1 MSDYKISKEDS
12 TEVLPADSAEVHE
25 SSSGVSETVNGTE
38 IMESTE
44 VVSGS
49 AISADVHAISNDV
62 HIIMVFVIVAFVM
75 SCMRAWRK
83 NATKGV

>member
-1 MSDYKISKEDS
+1 MSDYKIFKEDC
-12 TEVLPADSAEVHE
+12 TEVFPADSAEVQE
-25 SSSGVSETVNGTE
+25 SSSEVSEIVNGAE
-38 IMESTE
+38 VMESTE

-49 AISADVHAISNDV
+49 AISADIHTISNDV

-75 SCMRAWRK
+75 SCMRAWRN

>member
-1 MSDYKISKEDS
+1 MSERKIFKEDYAKVSPADS
-12 TEVLPADSAEVHE
+12 TEVYE
-25 SSSGVSETVNGTE
+25 SSPGIFETVNGTE

-49 AISADVHAISNDV
+49 AISADIHTISNDV

-75 SCMRAWRK
+75 SCMRAWRN

>member
-1 MSDYKISKEDS
+1 MIESKTFKTDCAEVLPVDS
-12 TEVLPADSAEVHE
+12 TEVQE
-25 SSSGVSETVNGTE
+25 SSSEVSETVNGAE
-38 IMESTE
+38 VMESTE

-49 AISADVHAISNDV
+49 ALSTDIHTISNDV

-75 SCMRAWRK
+75 SCMRAWRN

>member
-1 MSDYKISKEDS
+1 MSDYKIFKEDC
-12 TEVLPADSAEVHE
+12 TEVFPADSTEVHE

-38 IMESTE
+38 VMESAE

-49 AISADVHAISNDV
+49 AISADIHAISNDV
-62 HIIMVFVIVAFVM
+62 HIIMVFTIVAFVM
-75 SCMRAWRK
+75 SCMRAWRN

>member
-1 MSDYKISKEDS
+1 MSEGKIFKEDYAEVFPADS
-12 TEVLPADSAEVHE
+12 TEVQE
-25 SSSGVSETVNGTE
+25 SGSDVFETVNGVE
-38 IMESTE
+38 VMESTE

-62 HIIMVFVIVAFVM
+62 HIIMVFAIVTFVM
-75 SCMRAWRK
+75 SCMRAWRN

>member
-1 MSDYKISKEDS
+1 MSESKTFKEDY
-12 TEVLPADSAEVHE
+12 TEVHE
-25 SSSGVSETVNGTE
+25 SSPGIFETVNGTE

-49 AISADVHAISNDV
+49 AISADVHAMSNDV
-62 HIIMVFVIVAFVM
+62 HIIMVFTIVAFVM
-75 SCMRAWRK
+75 SCMRAWRN

>member
-1 MSDYKISKEDS
+1 MSESKTFKEDY
-12 TEVLPADSAEVHE
+12 TEVFPADSTEVHE
-25 SSSGVSETVNGTE
+25 SSSGVSETINGTE
-38 IMESTE
+38 TIESTE

-62 HIIMVFVIVAFVM
+62 HIIMVFTIVAFVM
-75 SCMRAWRK
+75 SCMRAWRN

>member
-1 MSDYKISKEDS
+1 MSEGKIFKKDYTEVFPADS
-12 TEVLPADSAEVHE
+12 TEVHE
-25 SSSGVSETVNGTE
+25 SGSGVSETVNGTE
-38 IMESTE
+38 TVESTE

-49 AISADVHAISNDV
+49 AISTDIHAISNDV

-75 SCMRAWRK
+75 SCMRAWRN

>member
-1 MSDYKISKEDS
+1 MSEWKTFKENYTEVFPVDS
-12 TEVLPADSAEVHE
+12 TEVQE
-25 SSSGVSETVNGTE
+25 SSSGVSESVNGPET
-38 IMESTE
+38 MESTE

-62 HIIMVFVIVAFVM
+62 HIIMVFVIVTFVM
-75 SCMRAWRK
+75 SCMRAWRN

>member
-1 MSDYKISKEDS
+1 MSEWKTFKEDS
-12 TEVLPADSAEVHE
+12 TEVFPADSTEVQE
-25 SSSGVSETVNGTE
+25 SSSGISKTVNDTE
-38 IMESTE
+38 TMESTE

-62 HIIMVFVIVAFVM
+62 HIIMVFTIVVFVM
-75 SCMRAWRK
+75 SCMRAWRN

>member
-1 MSDYKISKEDS
+1 MSEWKTFKTDYAEVFPVDS
-12 TEVLPADSAEVHE
+12 TEVQE
-25 SSSGVSETVNGTE
+25 SSSEVSETVNGAE
-38 IMESTE
+38 VMESTE

-62 HIIMVFVIVAFVM
+62 HIIMVFTIVAFVM
-75 SCMRAWRK
+75 SCMRAWRD

>member
-1 MSDYKISKEDS
+1 MSEWKIFKEDYAKVFPNDS
-12 TEVLPADSAEVHE
+12 TEVRE
-25 SSSGVSETVNGTE
+25 SSSGISETVNGVET
-38 IMESTE
+38 MESTE

-49 AISADVHAISNDV
+49 AISTDIHSISNDV

-75 SCMRAWRK
+75 GCMRAWRN

>member
-1 MSDYKISKEDS
+1 MRDYKISKENSTEVFPADS
-12 TEVLPADSAEVHE
+12 TEVYE
-25 SSSGVSETVNGTE
+25 SSSGISETVNGTE
-38 IMESTE
+38 VMESTE

-62 HIIMVFVIVAFVM
+62 HIILVFAIVTFVM
-75 SCMRAWRK
+75 SCMRAWRN

>member
-1 MSDYKISKEDS
+1 MSDYKISKEDYAK
-12 TEVLPADSAEVHE
+12 VFPADSTEVHE

-38 IMESTE
+38 IMESTQ

-49 AISADVHAISNDV
+49 AISTDIHAISNDV
-62 HIIMVFVIVAFVM
+62 HIIMVFAIVTFVM
-75 SCMRAWRK
+75 SCMRAWRN

>member
-1 MSDYKISKEDS
+1 MSDYKIFKEDS
-12 TEVLPADSAEVHE
+12 TEVFPADSTEVHE
-25 SSSGVSETVNGTE
+25 SSPGIFETVNGTE

-75 SCMRAWRK
+75 SCMRAWRN

>member
-1 MSDYKISKEDS
+1 MSDYKIFKEDS
-12 TEVLPADSAEVHE
+12 TEVSPADSTEVHE
-25 SSSGVSETVNGTE
+25 SSSGISETVNGTE
-38 IMESTE
+38 TMESTE

-62 HIIMVFVIVAFVM
+62 HIIMVFTIVAFVM
-75 SCMRAWRK
+75 SCMRAWRN

>member
-1 MSDYKISKEDS
+1 MSEWKTFKEDYTEVFPSDS
-12 TEVLPADSAEVHE
+12 TEVHE
-25 SSSGVSETVNGTE
+25 SGPGIFETVNGTE

-49 AISADVHAISNDV
+49 AVSADVHAISNDV
-62 HIIMVFVIVAFVM
+62 HIIMVFTIVAFVM
-75 SCMRAWRK
+75 SCMRAWRN